1 MSKYDLLITGGRV
14 LDPANDLDEV
24 CDIAISDGYIEK
36 VQKEIDPSFGKSV
49 EDWTGN
55 WIIPGF
61 IDTHVHVGGP
71 RSTWDPALGHQMLAL
86 AGTTTAIDFGCIP
99 EQIPDGLL
107 RKGAGLNFGGIM
119 VAIPETTIPNDHP
132 THDQTRHIVS
142 DVLKRGALGIKITG
156 GYYPFSPEIT
166 SRIFS
171 VCNEFRAYAGYHVGT
186 KETGS
191 RLDGLQE
198 VPSIIGNGRL
208 HVAHINAYCRGSI
221 LEPDEECKQALSL
234 LSQYEDQLVS
244 EVHQAI
250 PNGTQ
255 GLCDKNGEVLSDVAK
270 NCLKLKNYE
279 MTADGIRQ
287 AIKDGYCSV
296 MKQTGDTVGYIKG
309 EDALNMFEELD
320 TNCPLSFPVN
330 LPSSAF
336 NLTTAKKPDGNFI
349 VDAVATDGGSI
360 PRNIAI
366 DSTMALVKFGALS
379 PLEVA
384 IKLSYNPSKMIG
396 LKDRGHLSEGA
407 RADITVIDPQ
417 MGKAVAS
424 YVDGDPLLKD
434 GNILKNGGRW
444 LVTKTGEQEAITS
457 GLDYEILDFNSSKL
471 YSGYKD

>member
-1 MSKYDLLITGGRV
+1 
-14 LDPANDLDEV
+14 
-24 CDIAISDGYIEK
+24 
-36 VQKEIDPSFGKSV
+36 
-49 EDWTGN
+49 
-55 WIIPGF
+55 
-61 IDTHVHVGGP
+61 
-71 RSTWDPALGHQMLAL
+71 
-86 AGTTTAIDFGCIP
+86 
-99 EQIPDGLL
+99 
-107 RKGAGLNFGGIM
+107 
-119 VAIPETTIPNDHP
+119 
-132 THDQTRHIVS
+132 
-142 DVLKRGALGIKITG
+142 
-156 GYYPFSPEIT
+156 
-166 SRIFS
+166 

-221 LEPDEECKQALSL
+221 FEPDEECKQALSL
-234 LSQYEDQLVS
+234 LSRYEDQLVS

-279 MTADGIRQ
+279 TTADGIRR
-287 AIKDGYCSV
+287 AIKEEYCSV
-296 MKQTGDTVGYIKG
+296 MKQSGNIVDYIKG
-309 EDALNMFEELD
+309 GDALNIFEELD

-366 DSTMALVKFGALS
+366 ESTMALVKFGALS

-384 IKLSYNPSKMIG
+384 IKLSHNPSKMIG

-434 GNILKNGGRW
+434 GKILKNGGRW
-444 LVTKTGEQEAITS
+444 LITKTGEQEAKAS